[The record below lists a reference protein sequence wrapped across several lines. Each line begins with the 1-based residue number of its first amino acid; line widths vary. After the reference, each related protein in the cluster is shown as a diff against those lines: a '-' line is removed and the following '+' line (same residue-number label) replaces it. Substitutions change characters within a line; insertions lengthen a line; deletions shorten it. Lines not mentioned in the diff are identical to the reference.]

1 MVKIN
6 IRMVGDILGSAPS
19 EGNVRIMA
27 VIASSS
33 EICNLKRDEVDVFKS
48 LARLISDWCSDKSII
63 AVDTIVNKMRRVAQ
77 SIAWSGVMIVIVIK
91 SSISATS
98 RSPMV
103 ITYPFIPVTK
113 GWWYTNFNLLYL
125 RLLS

>member
-1 MVKIN
+1 
-6 IRMVGDILGSAPS
+6 MVGDILGSAPS